1 MPLIQ
6 RDALFRRLFQPSLF
20 LPSVR
25 WFNSGLPSS
34 QFIIGPGTTCP
45 DVATLPS
52 ATSGPSV
59 PLNPSGHRVC
69 RTQLAQHASTLLHGP
84 RQPLETPGRR
94 DLGGGWGSLPWVR
107 EMVVGDCGGS
117 LVRLA
122 SIWGSSFRSSKLG
135 RYCYASRKIRVL
147 NVRGGSR
154 LRLTWICPPPPP
166 NFGRQIQ
173 FYVQFYSGGLS
184 VCF

>member
-1 MPLIQ
+1 VQLHAAGFSP
-6 RDALFRRLFQPSLF
+6 LF
-20 LPSVR
+20 LALTFRALAISAALPIRQNAVSQRLSLLTLPSPSVR
-25 WFNSGLPSS
+25 WTGTWLPTA

-52 ATSGPSV
+52 ATFGPSA
-59 PLNPSGHRVC
+59 PLNPSGHLVR

-84 RQPLETPGRR
+84 RRPLETPGRR

-147 NVRGGSR
+147 NVRGG
-154 LRLTWICPPPPP
+154 
-166 NFGRQIQ
+166 
-173 FYVQFYSGGLS
+173 
-184 VCF
+184 